1 MICVDLKRKARY
13 IKCSRPP
20 FLPPATLLKMRL
32 GHRCFPVNFAKF
44 LRTPFFTEHV
54 WATVSVHYAH
64 WLGISLKVP
73 NSRGGWSEKV
83 TLAKYHIR
91 LRSACN
97 N

>member
-1 MICVDLKRKARY
+1 MQSTSVFASCNF
-13 IKCSRPP
+13 IKNEIRAQVFSCEFCEISKN
-20 FLPPATLLKMRL
+20 T
-32 GHRCFPVNFAKF
+32 
-44 LRTPFFTEHV
+44 FFTEHV

-73 NSRGGWSEKV
+73 KSRGGWSEKV

-91 LRSACN
+91 LRGACN